1 MAWTLKVKLQCIQN
15 FSKTIYMVVDLL
27 KKTTSLHLPIQK
39 NPLYHGHSKVNTLPE
54 TCHPI
59 FSLITIDLG
68 KVVER
73 PIIALSLSFPWL

>member
-1 MAWTLKVKLQCIQN
+1 MDSQSQTPMHPKLLKNNLYGCR
-15 FSKTIYMVVDLL
+15 SP

-59 FSLITIDLG
+59 FSLITIDSG

-73 PIIALSLSFPWL
+73 PITTLSLSFPWL